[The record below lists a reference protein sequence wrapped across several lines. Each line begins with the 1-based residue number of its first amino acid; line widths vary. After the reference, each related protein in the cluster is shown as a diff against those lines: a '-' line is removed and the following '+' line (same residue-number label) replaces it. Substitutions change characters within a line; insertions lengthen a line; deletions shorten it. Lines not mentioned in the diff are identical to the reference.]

1 MKLKLLSYKRLS
13 LPSLLCLVGEL
24 KGLWVRLHV
33 LQPDQLPSP
42 VLVGWILGQPMDL
55 NFQLFE
61 TAMLF
66 MTVLVVAFM
75 LQEFAASFFVQVD
88 HSQAGDM

>member
-1 MKLKLLSYKRLS
+1 MIVLFSITVLMIFILASISTKIIFILLQIPFS
-13 LPSLLCLVGEL
+13 
-24 KGLWVRLHV
+24 V
-33 LQPDQLPSP
+33 LI
-42 VLVGWILGQPMDL
+42 GWILGQPMDL

-75 LQEFAASFFVQVD
+75 LQVCIPVTKN
-88 HSQAGDM
+88 

>member
-1 MKLKLLSYKRLS
+1 MMFAVKDKLLPIS
-13 LPSLLCLVGEL
+13 VF
-24 KGLWVRLHV
+24 
-33 LQPDQLPSP
+33 
-42 VLVGWILGQPMDL
+42 VGWILGQPMDL

-75 LQEFAASFFVQVD
+75 LQLCISVTKN
-88 HSQAGDM
+88 